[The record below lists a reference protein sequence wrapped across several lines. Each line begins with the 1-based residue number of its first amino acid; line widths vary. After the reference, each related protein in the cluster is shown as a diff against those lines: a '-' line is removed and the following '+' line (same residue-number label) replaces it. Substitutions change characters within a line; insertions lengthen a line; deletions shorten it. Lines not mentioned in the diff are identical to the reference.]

1 MQEAVVAVGT
11 RVCVTSY
18 GPFRRLIGTVQTVDT
33 ICVENDRY
41 EFYQIELEGVQVK
54 DPLWFERDE
63 FILYP
68 DLSG

>member
-18 GPFRRLIGTVQTVDT
+18 GPFRRLIGTVQTVNT
-33 ICVENDRY
+33 ISVENDRY
-41 EFYQIELEGVQVK
+41 DFYQIELEGVQVK
-54 DPLWFERDE
+54 ELLWFERDE

-68 DLSG
+68 DLSA